1 MIRLLSLMLLWPALA
16 LAQAPTPAVE
26 GGPQPRPGQAAA
38 ADAGPA
44 NQPPRTDSP
53 QAVNRG
59 TDGSAA
65 GLTEPGATGITP
77 QGMIGSAT
85 AGARNPDAPMGVPPP
100 ISRPN

>member
-1 MIRLLSLMLLWPALA
+1 MPRLLPVLLLWPSLV
-16 LAQAPTPAVE
+16 LAQTPTPPVE
-26 GGPQPRPGQAAA
+26 GGPQPRPGQSAP

-44 NQPPRTDSP
+44 HQAPQTDSP

-65 GLTEPGATGITP
+65 GLTEPGATGVTP

-85 AGARNPDAPMGVPPP
+85 AGARNPDAPMGTPPP